1 MAGEQNVFLTK
12 YYVSGSEAK
21 IFIAVLR
28 SIIADTLK
36 PKYGNNMTYSVL
48 FDDKKTQETIMKEA
62 ELILSNVSLS

>member
-1 MAGEQNVFLTK
+1 MAGEQNVFLSK
-12 YYVSGSEAK
+12 YKASGSEAK